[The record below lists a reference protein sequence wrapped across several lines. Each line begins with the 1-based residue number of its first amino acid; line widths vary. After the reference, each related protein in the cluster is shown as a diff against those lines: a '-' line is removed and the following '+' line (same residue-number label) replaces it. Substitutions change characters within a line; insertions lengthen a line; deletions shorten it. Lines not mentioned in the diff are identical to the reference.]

1 MTNSLARP
9 TGVNWVSIRGIQLE
23 YDGVDEQ
30 TLIDAR
36 LIEPEHMPGAAC
48 RSYVRLD
55 RIFVSRRKDGRVNA
69 RLDADY
75 VLSRDSSFK
84 RFLGALLADTRLSLV
99 QGEISND

>member
-1 MTNSLARP
+1 MADAFARP
-9 TGVNWVSIRGIQLE
+9 TGVNWVAISGIQLE
-23 YDGVDEQ
+23 YYGVDEQ

-48 RSYVRLD
+48 RSYVR
-55 RIFVSRRKDGRVNA
+55 RNCIFVSRRKDGRVNA

-99 QGEISND
+99 RGEMSTE